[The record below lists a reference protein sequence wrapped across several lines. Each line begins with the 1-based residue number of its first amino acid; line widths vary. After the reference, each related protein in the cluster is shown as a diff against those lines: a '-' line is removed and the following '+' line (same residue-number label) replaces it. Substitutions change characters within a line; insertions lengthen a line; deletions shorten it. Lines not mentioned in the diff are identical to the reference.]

1 MKFILGISGASG
13 IKLALGF
20 LKVLPKDFE
29 IFVVLSFGAQKC
41 AESEL
46 NLDLQGLQEAIL
58 SINPKA
64 RIYQDF
70 ELQAPIA
77 SGSFG
82 AEAMAVIPASMDCVA
97 KIACGIS
104 DTLLTRSA
112 SVMIKEHK
120 KLLLAPR
127 EIPLSA
133 IICKNLHSLAHI
145 GVFIAPPILGYY
157 SCPQNLE
164 EMECFI
170 YGKWLDC
177 LGIPNVL
184 YRRWGESSTKSKIKS
199 NIQESSTKIK
209 SKAKSKNMESKISSK
224 YKK

>member
-20 LKVLPKDFE
+20 LKVLPSDFE
-29 IFVVLSFGAQKC
+29 IFVVLSNGAQKC
-41 AESEL
+41 AKSEL
-46 NLDLQGLQEAIL
+46 NLSLKDLQKAIL
-58 SINPKA
+58 QIKPKA
-64 RIYQDF
+64 RIYQDS
-70 ELQAPIA
+70 ELQAPIS

-82 AEAMAVIPASMDCVA
+82 ADAMAVIPASMDCVA

-112 SVMIKEHK
+112 SVMIKEQK

-127 EIPLSA
+127 ELPLSA
-133 IICKNLHSLAHI
+133 IACKNLHSLSLL

-157 SCPQNLE
+157 SYPQSLE
-164 EMECFI
+164 EMENFI

-177 LGIPNVL
+177 LGIKNSL
-184 YRRWGESSTKSKIKS
+184 FTRWGESNAKSKVESK
-199 NIQESSTKIK
+199 ESSTKTK
-209 SKAKSKNMESKISSK
+209 SKKSNKHKRQSRAKA
-224 YKK
+224 